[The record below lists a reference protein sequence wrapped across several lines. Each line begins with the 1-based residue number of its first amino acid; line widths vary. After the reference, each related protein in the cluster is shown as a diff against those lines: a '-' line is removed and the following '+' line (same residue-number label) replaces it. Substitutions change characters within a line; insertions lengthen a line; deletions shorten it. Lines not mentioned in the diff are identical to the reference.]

1 MATEN
6 KTTITLSMFQTVLII
21 GAMILSV
28 GTFVGVSQSKL
39 NQNEEKINEI
49 KANEITNINKE
60 VTLIKDAQ
68 YQAVYNQLLI
78 FNNLKRLMEK
88 QGVKWDNNLPDNF
101 INLIK

>member
-1 MATEN
+1 
-6 KTTITLSMFQTVLII
+6 MFQTVLII
-21 GAMILSV
+21 GAMVLSV

-39 NQNEEKINEI
+39 NQNEIEI
-49 KANEITNINKE
+49 EAIKKNDITNLEKE
-60 VTLIKDAQ
+60 MVLIKDAQ

>member
-21 GAMILSV
+21 GAMVLSV

-39 NQNEEKINEI
+39 SQNEIEI
-49 KANEITNINKE
+49 EAIKKNDITNLEKE
-60 VTLIKDAQ
+60 MVLIKDAQ

>member
-39 NQNEEKINEI
+39 NQNEEQINEI